1 MAAKLMLE
9 ILTGNSS
16 GISWNPPGAENS
28 SSASENTE
36 VANVKGITDA
46 SEDTEVANVKE
57 VMGRM
62 AHTGYEA
69 FQEPAISPDPRT
81 LLSKQSED
89 SESGEEVGSS
99 DVPEDSSIRSPSD
112 SSASM
117 GYFPCYRTYEEFLEK
132 PSPSLTR
139 TSSAQSNRRDGSGCS
154 SSLEPLEQRSQSSG
168 HTMESHPRSWESMD
182 TLTQSNLNTPK
193 RYQSHLGLLL
203 ATRGEG
209 GLGEKPE
216 PQIFEI
222 LSPPAFQQNMGG
234 MLEPIPRKS
243 PQLKPLSSPRGTQEK
258 RRRRK
263 KLELQ
268 DSSQEDLSYQVQGE
282 WKSKSAELLSNKEPS
297 PDDPPKASSTSSFS
311 RLVRWI
317 RHTFS
322 RTRKVNPQRERG
334 ERKGERKSPGE
345 DRSRHSRLWRLWC
358 LRRNQAPAL

>member
-263 KLELQ
+263 KVSRNQWHLGLSSRTAAKKTSPTRCKGNGRVSPLS
-268 DSSQEDLSYQVQGE
+268 SSQTRN
-282 WKSKSAELLSNKEPS
+282 LLQM
-297 PDDPPKASSTSSFS
+297 T
-311 RLVRWI
+311 
-317 RHTFS
+317 
-322 RTRKVNPQRERG
+322 PQRLLPHPASAASCAGFATPSQGRG
-334 ERKGERKSPGE
+334 R
-345 DRSRHSRLWRLWC
+345 
-358 LRRNQAPAL
+358 